1 MNTKKNNKTKP
12 SLSRRLSW
20 LLLAAMTLTVGA
32 CVQDEDVPSAPQD
45 EAFQVRLLVDPQA
58 AQTRAAGD
66 EDDVSAIKELRVYVF
81 NAQNERV
88 GHYYN
93 SNLGATGEA
102 YYVPLKLSE
111 GGDLSFYVI
120 ANEQGAGL
128 TLSEETPKATLDA
141 QAFETAAI
149 VNNRAGKG
157 DLLTGRASNVSV
169 TAANAQGDQV
179 LVVECPLSRP
189 FSLLEVYFAKANATM
204 NAQVTDITFTDY
216 TTGGY
221 IYEVQNIPRTYA
233 NDPLNLIPSDDAS
246 INVTAVVSEEDH
258 GKATANYGTAA
269 ASRAV
274 SLSGYGTTTDWGNG
288 WMNEENTSSVHKPGL
303 DITYQV
309 GTDQPKTETVY
320 LPPMRTPNCRYNV
333 KCLIKDN
340 GGLFV
345 KCVPQEWDDVSHEY
359 ELSDIGQFTI
369 TEPNM
374 RLFETGTDGKRYYAT
389 QYVEG
394 ADTQSRQLVFT
405 LEMTSPEGVRWQ
417 AHLTNAQDFEFAGP
431 AEGVGGGGAVTLQV
445 RPTKVFDATGERPQ
459 TELYVTIGTADG
471 TAQTFDANM
480 AYTADGQTIH
490 IVQVSAPEWDA
501 ITEQQP

>member
-81 NAQNERV
+81 NAQHERV
-88 GHYYN
+88 GYYYN

-120 ANEQGAGL
+120 ANEQGADL

-157 DLLTGRASNVSV
+157 DLLTGRVTKEI

-189 FSLLEVYFAKANATM
+189 FSLLEVYFAKTDVSLNASV
-204 NAQVTDITFTDY
+204 NSVQLYDY
-216 TTGGY
+216 STNGF
-221 IYEVQNIPRTYA
+221 IYETPAGSNRTYE
-233 NDPLNLIPSDDAS
+233 NGPAS
-246 INVTAVVSEEDH
+246 LVATSTEVTVVVPEEDH
-258 GKATANYGTAA
+258 GQGTVDYGTPF
-269 ASRAV
+269 ASRPVTLNPNGEDGWEDAWQNAEP
-274 SLSGYGTTTDWGNG
+274 TTT
-288 WMNEENTSSVHKPGL
+288 HKPRL
-303 DITYQV
+303 VINYTV
-309 GTDQPKTETVY
+309 GSTEKTETVY
-320 LPPMRTPNCRYNV
+320 LPPMTHTNYRYNV
-333 KCLIKDN
+333 KCLIKADGVRLQLN
-340 GGLFV
+340 VLPWEHITSEIVWEDQADFDFTVGKQSQTDDEGV
-345 KCVPQEWDDVSHEY
+345 YYPISYTASNDPQNTNDV
-359 ELSDIGQFTI
+359 FI
-369 TEPNM
+369 T
-374 RLFETGTDGKRYYAT
+374 
-389 QYVEG
+389 
-394 ADTQSRQLVFT
+394 FT
-405 LEMTSPEGVRWQ
+405 LREPAGMRWV
-417 AHLTNAQDFEFAGP
+417 ASIENGQDFFFCDPNNSNPSMADNYVP
-431 AEGVGGGGAVTLQV
+431 GGYASDQAVTIRLKAFGEYN
-445 RPTKVFDATGERPQ
+445 PDAPQ
-459 TELYVTIGTADG
+459 HTRLAIRVLSADG
-471 TAQTFDANM
+471 TWNRLMINQEDQTAGAEDV
-480 AYTADGQTIH
+480 IL
-490 IVQVSAPEWDA
+490 IKQVPN
-501 ITEQQP
+501 Q